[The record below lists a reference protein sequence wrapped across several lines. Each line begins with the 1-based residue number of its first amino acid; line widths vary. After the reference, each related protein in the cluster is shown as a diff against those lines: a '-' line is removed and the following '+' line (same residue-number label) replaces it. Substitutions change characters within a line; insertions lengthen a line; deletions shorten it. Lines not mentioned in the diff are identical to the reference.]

1 MEVLHISSGRTT
13 EGASLPFDWSI
24 VPTVEALKKRLPEL
38 APQHQSA
45 QRYPHIVIDDFL
57 PSEVAAAMAADFPHP
72 DDLRV
77 CGIGCRRT
85 TRAGSLVCAT
95 KPRSRRLFAG

>member
-1 MEVLHISSGRTT
+1 M
-13 EGASLPFDWSI
+13 PFDWSI

-38 APQHQSA
+38 VPQYQSA
-45 QRYPHIVIDDFL
+45 QRYPHIVINDFL

-77 CGIGCRRT
+77 CVETAADGRPARG
-85 TRAGSLVCAT
+85 V
-95 KPRSRRLFAG
+95 